1 MNLEQL
7 KNLDK
12 KYAQVIAD
20 YLLKRI
26 ETDECLNNKLLETNK
41 TLKGCIAYV
50 KSEARKQAEDS
61 VAVLTDDEVFELV
74 VHYYLEDSLDY
85 EPKEPKQSKA
95 DKLKKKE
102 VKKEETLFR
111 EEELEEITEDKKPA
125 AKEEKPKK
133 NVKEDLMDQLSLFDL

>member
-85 EPKEPKQSKA
+85 EHKEPKQSKT
-95 DKLKKKE
+95 DKLNKK
-102 VKKEETLFR
+102 
-111 EEELEEITEDKKPA
+111 EELEEITEDKKPV
-125 AKEEKPKK
+125 AKEVKPKK
-133 NVKEDLMDQLSLFDL
+133 NVKEDLMEQLSLFDL